1 MQFDYIIKGS
11 DSAGPF
17 IQMPAALSYPMN
29 MKRYDWRY
37 VAEPEDTLDGRAIAF
52 PCGRVIGGSGSIN
65 GMIYVRGH
73 TNDPM
78 AVVDSE
84 CRVHS
89 VDGVRVADSS
99 IFTRITNG
107 NLNAPTIMVAEKA
120 ADRILGGEMFASSYQ
135 DNFIHLDWKNSQ
147 R

>member
-1 MQFDYIIKGS
+1 
-11 DSAGPF
+11 
-17 IQMPAALSYPMN
+17 
-29 MKRYDWRY
+29 MKRYDWGY

-89 VDGVRVADSS
+89 VDGLRVADSS

-120 ADRILGGEMFASSYQ
+120 ADRILGVKCLHPLIKIIL
-135 DNFIHLDWKNSQ
+135 FILIGRIANVNPNLKFII
-147 R
+147 